1 MAGPSY
7 SVRPNMLAGVETY
20 TLEADAL
27 TVQTGATLK
36 RVPYRDMEAV
46 RLIVYPGMEGQQGQS
61 TVTTRAHGKLKIRS
75 HHYVALGDFEDR
87 SAAYAAFLREL
98 FPRVH
103 AANPAAR
110 FLWGS
115 GGIRIGWLLV
125 LLCAIAGWVIWIA
138 VLFEGTAN
146 LLQAALVFLVLAL
159 ATRLG
164 LYGFAANKVASFD
177 PAKPPLP

>member
-20 TLEADAL
+20 SLDDDAL
-27 TVQTGATLK
+27 TVQTGSTLK
-36 RVPYRDMEAV
+36 RVPYRDVEAV
-46 RLIVYPGMEGQQGQS
+46 RLIVYPGMETQQGQC

-87 SAAYAAFLREL
+87 SGAYAAFLREL
-98 FPRVH
+98 FRRVH
-103 AANPAAR
+103 AANPGTR

-115 GGIRIGWLLV
+115 GRIRIGWLIV
-125 LLCAIAGWVIWIA
+125 LLCAAVGWMIWIA
-138 VLFEGTAN
+138 VVFQGTES
-146 LLQAALVFLVLAL
+146 LWRAALVFLVLAL

>member
-20 TLEADAL
+20 SLDDDAL

-36 RVPYRDMEAV
+36 RVPYRDVEAV
-46 RLIVYPGMEGQQGQS
+46 RLITYPGMESQQGQC

-87 SAAYAAFLREL
+87 SAAYGAFLREL
-98 FPRVH
+98 FRRVH
-103 AANPAAR
+103 AANPDTR

-125 LLCAIAGWVIWIA
+125 LLCAVVGWVVWIA
-138 VLFEGTAN
+138 VVFEGTAN
-146 LLQAALVFLVLAL
+146 LVHVVLVFLALAL

-177 PAKPPLP
+177 PAEPPLP